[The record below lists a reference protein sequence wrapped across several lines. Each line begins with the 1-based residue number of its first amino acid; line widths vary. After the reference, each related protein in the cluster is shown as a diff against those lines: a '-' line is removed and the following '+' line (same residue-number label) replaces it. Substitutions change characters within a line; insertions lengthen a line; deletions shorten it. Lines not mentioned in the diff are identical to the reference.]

1 MQFLCVVLVLL
12 GSVFVLYHDFFGSDT
27 PPVSSK
33 KSPGHAVN
41 MSFHGTNA
49 KGEPFTIKSAQT
61 HMISAKKIISNTMTF
76 SLQSETPVVAHCKK
90 GYYNVDQKMLWLS
103 DHVTVNVGP
112 HFSLVTQKAKIDC
125 SKNRAEATTPVRAHF
140 APHIWIFS
148 DKASV
153 LGAKHFSFSRHLKI
167 LIYPRLKKT

>member
-1 MQFLCVVLVLL
+1 VQLLCVLLVLL
-12 GSVFVLYHDFFGSDT
+12 GSVFVLYNDFFSSDV
-27 PPVSSK
+27 PSVSSK

-49 KGEPFTIKSAQT
+49 KGEPFTIQSAQT
-61 HMISAKKIISNTMTF
+61 HMVSAQKIISHTMTF
-76 SLQSETPVVAHCKK
+76 SLQNQTPVVARCKE
-90 GYYNVDQKMLWLS
+90 GSYDVDKKMLWLS

-125 SKNRAEATTPVRAHF
+125 SKNFAEATTPVRAHF
-140 APHIWIFS
+140 APHIWIYS

-153 LGAKHFSFSRHLKI
+153 CGAHHFSFSRHLKI
-167 LIYPRLKKT
+167 LIYPHL